1 MATGILVIEDDEGI
15 REMLRQVLEL
25 YGYIVFT
32 ASDGEKGIERLRS
45 DSLFPCLILL
55 DLMMPVMDGW
65 EFMEAFHQRKEWSS
79 IPVVVVSA
87 FADKAADLHAQGLLA
102 KPLVL
107 DNLLA
112 VVERY
117 CGKN

>member
-1 MATGILVIEDDEGI
+1 MAKEILVIEDDEGI

-25 YGYIVFT
+25 YGYAVLT
-32 ASDGEKGIERLRS
+32 ASDGEKGLERLRKNT
-45 DSLFPCLILL
+45 LNPCLILL

-65 EFMEAFHQRKEWSS
+65 EFMEAFHQSKDWES
-79 IPVVVVSA
+79 IPVVVISA
-87 FADKAADLHAQGLLA
+87 FPDKAADLHAQGLLA

-107 DNLLA
+107 DNLLS